1 MLTARRRFVSSLGI
15 ILFFLAGCGSTAKT
29 DAVTCTQ
36 QFWNGSVG
44 VCIPSGWEEMN
55 RERLDML
62 GVPPE
67 AIVAFQTVKP
77 VSGQFPN
84 VTLTAEPLAGPFTSS
99 DYSKSSIRSVAS
111 LPGYQLVDTRPA
123 TIDGKSVSIHIYT
136 AQPAGDQP
144 RVRFYQLSAVS
155 GEGAATGTGY
165 TVTGFSPLSPT
176 DTLDKQILLILQSLT
191 FTEKKK

>member
-1 MLTARRRFVSSLGI
+1 MGLL
-15 ILFFLAGCGSTAKT
+15 LFLAGCGSSSTT
-29 DAVTCTQ
+29 TSVTTCTQ

-44 VCIPSGWEEMN
+44 VCLPSGWEEMN
-55 RERLDML
+55 RERLDLL

-84 VTLTAEPLAGPFTSS
+84 VILTAEPLTGVFTSP

-111 LPGYQLVDTRPA
+111 LPGYQLVDVRA
-123 TIDGKSVSIHIYT
+123 AIVDGKSVEIHIYT

-144 RVRFYQLSAVS
+144 RVRFYQISAVS
-155 GEGAATGTGY
+155 GDGTTTGTGY

-176 DTLDKQILLILQSLT
+176 DTLDKQFLLILKSLT
-191 FTEKKK
+191 FTEPKK